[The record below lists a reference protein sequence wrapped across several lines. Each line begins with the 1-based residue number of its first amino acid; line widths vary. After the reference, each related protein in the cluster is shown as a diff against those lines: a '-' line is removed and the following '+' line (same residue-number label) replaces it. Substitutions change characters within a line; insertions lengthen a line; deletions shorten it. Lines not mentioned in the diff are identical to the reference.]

1 MQNLNYEV
9 VPNIIT
15 GKDLDYLS
23 DMFQWNYIALKKVDN
38 YCDLV
43 DDEEIVSIFEKAC
56 SLFDDNLNSILNIL
70 ESRGAVSE

>member
-1 MQNLNYEV
+1 MLNFEK
-9 VPNIIT
+9 VPNDLLI

-43 DDEEIVSIFEKAC
+43 EDEEIVSIFEKAC

-70 ESRGAVSE
+70 ESRGAIDE

>member
-1 MQNLNYEV
+1 MLNFEK
-9 VPNIIT
+9 VPNDLLI

-70 ESRGAVSE
+70 ESRGAIDE

>member
-1 MQNLNYEV
+1 MLNFEK
-9 VPNIIT
+9 VPNDLLI

-70 ESRGAVSE
+70 ESRGATDE